1 MAARSRKRR
10 DLGLALVGCAGAA
23 LVENDNLGWVWSLL
37 IAALVTFAGAVDLVI
52 LANKRSK
59 DLLFYATRWPARL
72 IGRA

>member
-1 MAARSRKRR
+1 M
-10 DLGLALVGCAGAA
+10 
-23 LVENDNLGWVWSLL
+23 VENDNLGWVWSLL